1 MARPKKIN
9 LTLDE
14 QLEKMNTEI
23 ETMEKSLKELKAAKK
38 ELEMQIKMNKLE
50 EIDDLITASGKSID
64 EVRELLS
71 N

>member
-14 QLEKMNTEI
+14 QLNKMNTEI
-23 ETMEKSLKELKAAKK
+23 ETMEKSLKELKSAKK

-50 EIDDLITASGKSID
+50 EIDVLITASGKSID

-71 N
+71 K